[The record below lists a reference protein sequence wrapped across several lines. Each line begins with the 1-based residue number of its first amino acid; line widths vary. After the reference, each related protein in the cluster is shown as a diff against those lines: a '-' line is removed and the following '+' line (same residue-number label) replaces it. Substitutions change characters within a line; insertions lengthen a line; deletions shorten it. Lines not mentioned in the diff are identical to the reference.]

1 MVKRYSIRY
10 KLKYVPSYYEGLSE
24 QQEAEQKTVMDFK
37 NGIYDE
43 DVCQWF
49 LHTISSKIHNF
60 ESEFVVCFIPSSG
73 GDEKTRN
80 RFNTLYEYLKEK
92 LPSEVYINDIGYI
105 GERTPTHIIGEDKDN
120 NEIAI
125 SVDHF
130 FGKSVILIDDV
141 LTSGNTFESIADQL
155 MDFGASNIYGWF
167 LGRTVHPDLPISQAY
182 LEKKKKMREEELT
195 FEKYVQE
202 HFSEDE

>member
-1 MVKRYSIRY
+1 MFVNGSCRPSARRY
-10 KLKYVPSYYEGLSE
+10 E
-24 QQEAEQKTVMDFK
+24 T
-37 NGIYDE
+37 
-43 DVCQWF
+43 
-49 LHTISSKIHNF
+49 SSQSLLF
-60 ESEFVVCFIPSSG
+60 ASSSG
-73 GDEKTRN
+73 GDGKTKK

-92 LPSEVYINDIGYI
+92 LPCEVYINDIGYI
-105 GERTPTHIIGEDKDN
+105 GERTPTHITGENKEN

-155 MDFGASNIYGWF
+155 MDFGASNVYGWF

-182 LEKKKKMREEELT
+182 LEKKKKIREEELA